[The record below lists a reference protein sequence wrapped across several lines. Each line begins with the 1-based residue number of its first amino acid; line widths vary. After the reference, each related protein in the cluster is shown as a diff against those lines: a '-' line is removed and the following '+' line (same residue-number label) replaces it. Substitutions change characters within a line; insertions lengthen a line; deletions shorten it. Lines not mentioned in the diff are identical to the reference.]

1 MATVTLHLDKGQQMQ
16 HKKNRLALYTIEG
29 ITSAMTAIILSTA
42 WPPKASDFMLKNH
55 KAFASAHSCIPQRI
69 ERFQEML
76 SKGAEKRFLKL
87 AKEKTKVVI
96 FLLKATDSMLLTET
110 ETGHPLWSQQ
120 EIDSVRSSGMGFLLS
135 DGRWDSAS
143 HLRENDLVREQLSK
157 VIVVFFHEAIFPGK

>member
-1 MATVTLHLDKGQQMQ
+1 M
-16 HKKNRLALYTIEG
+16 
-29 ITSAMTAIILSTA
+29 
-42 WPPKASDFMLKNH
+42 
-55 KAFASAHSCIPQRI
+55 
-69 ERFQEML
+69 

-120 EIDSVRSSGMGFLLS
+120 EIDLVRSSGMGFLLS

-143 HLRENDLVREQLSK
+143 HLRENYLVREQLSK

>member
-16 HKKNRLALYTIEG
+16 HKKNRLALSTIEG

-87 AKEKTKVVI
+87 AKENLASFYLLPLPSGRLIGYFFFTLPGNYPVI
-96 FLLKATDSMLLTET
+96 T
-110 ETGHPLWSQQ
+110 
-120 EIDSVRSSGMGFLLS
+120 R
-135 DGRWDSAS
+135 
-143 HLRENDLVREQLSK
+143 
-157 VIVVFFHEAIFPGK
+157 